1 VEGAGFCED
10 KLLPERIC
18 TGEKVFEQTVAYTYM
33 LGHVGALRDVGTSSV
48 GKVVVPDKILS
59 AVKATPVP
67 VSTHDCA
74 DEVGIILVRGR
85 VVEQVAAL
93 DVGGGSDHGRGGE
106 SEQNSERLH
115 DGCWSEKEG

>member
-18 TGEKVFEQTVAYTYM
+18 TGEKVYKQTVANTYM

-48 GKVVVPDKILS
+48 GKVVVPDKILG

-67 VSTHDCA
+67 VSTHDGA

-85 VVEQVAAL
+85 VVEQVAVL
-93 DVGGGSDHGRGGE
+93 DVGGGSDHRRGGE
-106 SEQNSERLH
+106 AEEGSERLH
-115 DGCWSEKEG
+115 GGFRFEKGG